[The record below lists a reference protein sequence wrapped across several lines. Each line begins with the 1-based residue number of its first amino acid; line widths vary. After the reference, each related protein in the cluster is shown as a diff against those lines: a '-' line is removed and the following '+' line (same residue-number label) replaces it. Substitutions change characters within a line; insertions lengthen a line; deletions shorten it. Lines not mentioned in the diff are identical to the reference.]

1 METKSNKIAILV
13 DGDNAQA
20 KLLKPILEEVSKYGK
35 VTIRRIYGDWTTPQ
49 MNSWKDKLNDLSFS
63 PIQKFAY
70 TSGKNSTDS
79 SMIIDAMDILHD
91 KIVDGFCIV
100 SSDSDYTGLA
110 KRIREDGI
118 FVMGIGVATTPNA
131 FVQSCEVFTYCENIA
146 EEVPVKELIIKPS
159 KLTKTTKTPKAK
171 KVTKEVEEV
180 KEVKEVKEN
189 KVKRY
194 PPININLI
202 NKAYDLST
210 NEEDATLIAIIGGN
224 LRKIDPSFDSRTYG
238 FKNLTQ
244 LFSSLKGYEVIDRE
258 VGGLNH
264 PLVKK
269 K

>member
-1 METKSNKIAILV
+1 MEGKTNKIAILV

-35 VTIRRIYGDWTTPQ
+35 VTIRRIYGDWTIPH
-49 MNSWKDKLNDLSFS
+49 MNSWKDKLNDLSFN

-79 SMIIDAMDILHD
+79 SMIIDAMDILHN

-110 KRIREDGI
+110 KRIREDGV
-118 FVMGIGVATTPNA
+118 FVMGVGVATTPNA

-146 EEVPVKELIIKPS
+146 EEEVIVHAQTAPVARYATTPKTNKVIKEVGEGKE
-159 KLTKTTKTPKAK
+159 TKTKAK
-171 KVTKEVEEV
+171 S
-180 KEVKEVKEN
+180 
-189 KVKRY
+189 Y
-194 PPININLI
+194 PIVDINLI

-210 NEEDATLIAIIGGN
+210 NEEEATLIAIIGGN
-224 LRKIDPSFDSRTYG
+224 LRKIDPGFDSRTFG
-238 FKNLTQ
+238 FKTLTQ
-244 LFSSLKGYEVIDRE
+244 LFYSLKEYEVIKHE
-258 VGGLNH
+258 VNGLNH

>member
-1 METKSNKIAILV
+1 MENKINKIAILV

-35 VTIRRIYGDWTTPQ
+35 ATIRRIYGDWTKPQ
-49 MNSWKDKLNDLSFS
+49 MNSWKDKLNDLSFN

-70 TSGKNSTDS
+70 TTGKNSTDS

-118 FVMGIGVATTPNA
+118 FVMGIGVTTTPNA
-131 FVQSCEVFTYCENIA
+131 FVQSCEVFTYYENIA
-146 EEVPVKELIIKPS
+146 EEGAVPEKAAPNK
-159 KLTKTTKTPKAK
+159 PKAK
-171 KVTKEVEEV
+171 KTVAPKAKKATKEVEAD
-180 KEVKEVKEN
+180 KAIKPKS
-189 KVKRY
+189 Y
-194 PPININLI
+194 PPIDMNLI
-202 NKAYDLST
+202 NKAYDLSV
-210 NEEDATLIAIIGGN
+210 NEDEATLIANIGGN
-224 LRKIDPSFDSRTYG
+224 LRKINPSFDSRTYG

-244 LFSSLKGYEVIDRE
+244 LFSSLKEYEVTKHQ
-258 VGGLNH
+258 VGGQNH